1 MNKTNIVFLILFL
14 IIFTIIIVL
23 FSNKKE
29 EKYDNYDFRI
39 YFFEAGKADA
49 ILISDNGK
57 YMMIDTGEESLSN
70 EIISYFKVNKITELE
85 YLIITHFEKDHVG
98 SAASIINNINVKNV
112 LESNYIKESI
122 YYNNYLSALEDKGIT
137 ATKVIGNYEI
147 SLNDLKIVVNGTD
160 TLFDKN
166 ESNNSSL
173 IVSITKNNN
182 KFLFMADAQNQRI
195 KEFLS
200 NNSEH
205 YDFVKIPYH
214 GNYLKRLDDLLESI
228 NSKYAVLTCS
238 NNEGCES
245 KTIDLLNKYNIKY
258 YLTKNGSVN
267 VLSDGNNIVIK
278 Q

>member
-1 MNKTNIVFLILFL
+1 MNKTNIVFLIIFL
-14 IIFTIIIVL
+14 IIFTIILVL

-39 YFFEAGKADA
+39 YFFDAGKADA

-70 EIISYFKVNKITELE
+70 EIISYFKVNKIKELE
-85 YLIITHFEKDHVG
+85 YLIITHFDKDHVG
-98 SAASIINNINVKNV
+98 SAASIINNIDVKNV
-112 LESNYIKESI
+112 LESNYIKENI
-122 YYNNYLSALEDKGIT
+122 YYNNYLSALENKGIT

-195 KEFLS
+195 KEVLS

-205 YDFVKIPYH
+205 YDFV
-214 GNYLKRLDDLLESI
+214 
-228 NSKYAVLTCS
+228 
-238 NNEGCES
+238 
-245 KTIDLLNKYNIKY
+245 
-258 YLTKNGSVN
+258 
-267 VLSDGNNIVIK
+267 
-278 Q
+278 